1 MYSKHSSS
9 SFSFTF
15 AQNICAFIAEK
26 DDDILLV
33 FRGTNPMNMANY
45 MTNINISK
53 AEVNSPYKGYMG
65 KVHKG
70 FWEAMGDP
78 IMKRKSSSATAN
90 SSADRRDG
98 STVKIELSG
107 TSISRTIWT
116 TMKAILQILKFLTH
130 SLSHHVRDP
139 VDSRWLGEHVDL
151 RSQNLF
157 VQAESWIMSLVNRD
171 LTEAKGENAVV
182 PDVGETDSSS
192 TDEQASDPNKKA
204 KRRSVDN
211 TTNHKPSVR
220 QGGSRKRLFITGH
233 SLGGALSTSKLK
245 CRTGQR
251 RAAQSRL
258 E

>member
-1 MYSKHSSS
+1 
-9 SFSFTF
+9 
-15 AQNICAFIAEK
+15 
-26 DDDILLV
+26 
-33 FRGTNPMNMANY
+33 
-45 MTNINISK
+45 
-53 AEVNSPYKGYMG
+53 
-65 KVHKG
+65 
-70 FWEAMGDP
+70 
-78 IMKRKSSSATAN
+78 
-90 SSADRRDG
+90 
-98 STVKIELSG
+98 
-107 TSISRTIWT
+107 
-116 TMKAILQILKFLTH
+116 
-130 SLSHHVRDP
+130 

-192 TDEQASDPNKKA
+192 TDEQASDHNKKA

-211 TTNHKPSVR
+211 TMNQRPSVR

-245 CRTGQR
+245 CRAGQR
-251 RAAQSRL
+251 RV